1 MSIDMAA
8 LPQAARPEMEPTRQ
22 ALRFRPPCEPPPA
35 RDARQLDVRQL
46 THEHPICLHF
56 ARGSVWHYHPGSPTT
71 DFLNLPDLRVW
82 PCSFIKPWSCHAEHE
97 PPAPDPM
104 SQVPASR
111 VHP

>member
-46 THEHPICLHF
+46 THEHLF
-56 ARGSVWHYHPGSPTT
+56 ACILLVGRFGTIIR
-71 DFLNLPDLRVW
+71 DLPQQT
-82 PCSFIKPWSCHAEHE
+82 S
-97 PPAPDPM
+97 
-104 SQVPASR
+104 
-111 VHP
+111 